1 MKKDYSIIVG
11 GAAGQGSRKA
21 GLIISKIFKKLGFF
35 VYIYD
40 DYQSLIKGGHNFS
53 QIRISDEFVAGRREK
68 IDLLIA
74 FDKKT
79 IDMHEESLNTKG
91 VLIFNKNKTPN
102 EKGIGI
108 EADAIVKHFQGKPI
122 MANTA
127 MIGGVLKVTG
137 IDWSVA
143 KTVLEKEFEGKDN
156 INMKIAKEAYESV
169 KGLMTIEPNKK
180 TKNPEYLM
188 TGNEATALGAVKAGL
203 DIYYAYPMTP
213 ASGILH
219 YFSDHEKELGIMA
232 LQLENEI
239 AVANEA
245 VGSAYAGKRT
255 MVASSSGGFAL
266 MSEVISFTAM
276 AEMPV
281 VFVNSQRMGPATG
294 VPTYSGQSDLLF
306 SINPGPGDFEKFV
319 VAPTNSEEAA
329 IWSGKLLNLSWQYQ
343 TPSILL
349 LDKELSEG
357 TFSVNKNIFKDI
369 KKDKEIL
376 WDKKGKYNRY
386 KITENGISPLA
397 YPGTKNAII
406 KASSY
411 EHDESG
417 LTVEE
422 NEGII
427 TAMQEKRI
435 KKFEAMKKAV
445 DNADAVKV
453 YGNKKSK
460 IAVISW
466 GFTSGAT
473 REVSE
478 KLGLKFIQP
487 IVMSPFPIKQMNKAL
502 QGIEKI
508 VLVENNALGQLGTLM
523 ASYGF
528 YADKKILKYSSR
540 PFSIEE
546 LENRISKAIKA

>member
-21 GLIISKIFKKLGFF
+21 GLIIAKIFKKLGYF

-53 QIRISDEFVAGRREK
+53 QIRISDEFIAGRREK

-79 IDMHEESLNTKG
+79 IDLHEGMLNTG
-91 VLIFNKNKTPN
+91 GALIFNKNKTPE

-108 EADAIVKHFQGKPI
+108 EADAIVKHLQGKPI

-127 MIGGVLKVTG
+127 MIGGFLKVVG
-137 IDWSVA
+137 IEWAVA
-143 KTVLEKEFEGKDN
+143 RTVLEKEFGGKDN
-156 INMKIAKEAYESV
+156 INMAIAKESYDSLKELI
-169 KGLMTIEPNKK
+169 KILPNKK

-188 TGNEATALGAVKAGL
+188 TGNEASALGATKAGL

-213 ASGILH
+213 ASGLLH
-219 YFSDHEKELGIMA
+219 YFAEHEKELGVLTI
-232 LQLENEI
+232 QPENEI

-245 VGSAYAGKRT
+245 VGSAYTGKRT

-276 AEMPV
+276 AEVPV
-281 VFVNSQRMGPATG
+281 LFVNSQRMGPATG

-319 VAPTNSEEAA
+319 AAPSNSEEAV
-329 IWSGKLLNLSWQYQ
+329 IWSGKLLNLAWQYQ
-343 TPSILL
+343 TPAILL

-357 TFSVNKNIFKDI
+357 TFSVSKSIFKEI
-369 KKDKEIL
+369 KKEKELI
-376 WDKKGKYNRY
+376 WNKKGEYGRY
-386 KITENGISPLA
+386 KITENGVSPLA

-411 EHDESG
+411 EHSERG
-417 LTVEE
+417 LTEEE
-422 NEGII
+422 NEGLI
-427 TAMQEKRI
+427 TAMQEKRLR
-435 KKFEAMKKAV
+435 KFEEMRKV
-445 DNADAVKV
+445 ADTSDSIKV
-453 YGNKKSK
+453 YGNKKAK
-460 IAVISW
+460 IAIVSW
-466 GFTSGAT
+466 GFTAGAV
-473 REVSE
+473 REVAE
-478 KLGLKFIQP
+478 KMGLKFIQP
-487 IVMSPFPIKQMNKAL
+487 IVVSPFPVKQMLKAL
-502 QGIEKI
+502 QGSEQII
-508 VLVENNALGQLGTLM
+508 LVENNALGQLGTVM
-523 ASYGF
+523 ASHGI

-546 LENRISKAIKA
+546 LEDRISKATKA

>member
-21 GLIISKIFKKLGFF
+21 GLIIAKIFKRLGFF

-53 QIRISDEFVAGRREK
+53 QIRISDKFIAGRREK
-68 IDLLIA
+68 IDILIA

-79 IDMHEESLNTKG
+79 VDMHESILNTG
-91 VLIFNKNKTPN
+91 GILIFNKNKTPE
-102 EKGIGI
+102 EKGVGI
-108 EADAIVKHFQGKPI
+108 EADAIVKHMQGKHI

-127 MIGGVLKVTG
+127 MIGGFLKVVG
-137 IDWSVA
+137 IDWTVA
-143 KTVLEKEFEGKDN
+143 KPILEKELGGD
-156 INMKIAKEAYESV
+156 INMKIARESYDSTKEII
-169 KGLMTIEPNKK
+169 KIEPNKK

-188 TGNEATALGAVKAGL
+188 TGNEAAALGAAKAGL

-219 YFSDHEKELGIMA
+219 YFAEHEKELGI
-232 LQLENEI
+232 LTIQPENEI

-266 MSEVISFTAM
+266 MSETISLSAM
-276 AEMPV
+276 SEVPV
-281 VFVNSQRMGPATG
+281 LFINSQRMGPATG

-306 SINPGPGDFEKFV
+306 SINPGTGDFEKFV
-319 VAPTNSEEAA
+319 AAPSNSEETAY
-329 IWSGKLLNLSWQYQ
+329 WSGKLLNLAWQYQ
-343 TPSILL
+343 TPAILL

-357 TFSVNKNIFKDI
+357 TFSIGKSIFKDI
-369 KKDKEIL
+369 KKEKEIV
-376 WDKKGKYNRY
+376 WDKKGEYGRY
-386 KITENGISPLA
+386 KITKDGISPLA
-397 YPGTKNAII
+397 YPGVKNAII

-411 EHDESG
+411 EHDEGG

-427 TAMQEKRI
+427 TAMQEKRLR
-435 KKFEAMKKAV
+435 KFEAMRKI
-445 DNADAVKV
+445 ADSAGAVKV

-460 IAVISW
+460 IVIISW
-466 GFTSGAT
+466 GFTSGAV

-478 KLGLKFIQP
+478 KLGLKFVQP

-502 QGIEKI
+502 LGAEQII
-508 VLVENNALGQLGTLM
+508 LIENNALGQLGTVM
-523 ASYGF
+523 ASYGI

-540 PFSIEE
+540 PFTVEE
-546 LENRISKAIKA
+546 LENRISKAIKR

>member
-21 GLIISKIFKKLGFF
+21 GLIIAKIFKKLGYF

-53 QIRISDEFVAGRREK
+53 QIRISDEFIAGRREK
-68 IDLLIA
+68 IDVLVA

-79 IDMHEESLNTKG
+79 IDLHEKDLNTKG
-91 VLIFNKNKTPN
+91 ILIFNKNKNPE

-108 EADAIVKHFQGKPI
+108 DADSIVKHLQGKPI

-127 MIGGVLKVTG
+127 MIGGFLKIIG
-137 IDWSVA
+137 INWSIA
-143 KTVLEKEFEGKDN
+143 KNVLEKEFGEKDN
-156 INMKIAKEAYESV
+156 LNMEIAKQAYDSV
-169 KGLMTIEPNKK
+169 NTLTKIEKSK
-180 TKNPEYLM
+180 AKNPEYLM
-188 TGNEATALGAVKAGL
+188 TGNEAAALGATKAGL

-219 YFSDHEKELGIMA
+219 YFAEHEKDLGVVTI
-232 LQLENEI
+232 QPENEI

-245 VGSAYAGKRT
+245 IGSAYAGKRT

-266 MSEVISFTAM
+266 MSEAICLSAISET
-276 AEMPV
+276 PV
-281 VFVNSQRMGPATG
+281 LFVNSQRMGPATG

-306 SINPGPGDFEKFV
+306 CINPGPGDFENFV
-319 VAPTNSEEAA
+319 AAPSNSEESA
-329 IWSGKLLNLSWQYQ
+329 IWTGNLLNWSWKYQ

-357 TFSVNKNIFKDI
+357 TFSVSKNIFKGI
-369 KKDKEIL
+369 RKEKELL
-376 WDKKGKYNRY
+376 WNKKGEYKRY
-386 KITENGISPLA
+386 SITESGISPLSF
-397 YPGTKNAII
+397 PGTKDALI
-406 KASSY
+406 KTSSY

-422 NEGII
+422 NEAII

-435 KKFEAMKKAV
+435 RKFEEMKKI
-445 DNADAVKV
+445 ADSEDAIKI

-466 GFTSGAT
+466 GFTAGAV
-473 REVSE
+473 REASE
-478 KLGLKFIQP
+478 NLGLKFVQP
-487 IVMSPFPIKQMNKAL
+487 ILMSPFPVKQMIKAL
-502 QGIEKI
+502 QDVEEII
-508 VLVENNALGQLGTLM
+508 LVENNTTGQLGVLM
-523 ASYGF
+523 AMNGI
-528 YADKKILKYSSR
+528 YADKKVLKYTSR
-540 PFSIEE
+540 PFTIEE
-546 LENRISKAIKA
+546 LEDRITKAMKV

>member
-53 QIRISDEFVAGRREK
+53 QIRISDEFIAGKKEK

-108 EADAIVKHFQGKPI
+108 EADTIVKHFQGKPI

-127 MIGGVLKVTG
+127 MIGGFLKVAG
-137 IDWSVA
+137 VDWLVA
-143 KTVLEKEFEGKDN
+143 KTVLEKEFGGKDN
-156 INMKIAKEAYESV
+156 VNMKIAKEAYDSA
-169 KGLMTIEPNKK
+169 KGLIKIEPNKK
-180 TKNPEYLM
+180 TKNSEYLM
-188 TGNEATALGAVKAGL
+188 TGNEASALGAAKAGL

-219 YFSDHEKELGIMA
+219 YFSDHEKELGVMA

-245 VGSAYAGKRT
+245 VGSAYSGKRT

-319 VAPTNSEEAA
+319 AAPANSEEAA

-357 TFSVNKNIFKDI
+357 TFSVSKNIFKNI
-369 KKDKEIL
+369 KKDKELL
-376 WDKKGKYNRY
+376 WDKKGKYDRY
-386 KITENGISPLA
+386 KITKDGISPLA

-427 TAMQEKRI
+427 TAMQEKRMR
-435 KKFEAMKKAV
+435 KFEAMKKAI
-445 DNADAVKV
+445 DNIDAVKV

-487 IVMSPFPIKQMNKAL
+487 IVMSPFPVRQMNKAL

-508 VLVENNALGQLGTLM
+508 VLVENNALGQLGTVM
-523 ASYGF
+523 ASYGI
-528 YADKKILKYSSR
+528 YADKKILKYTSR

-546 LENRISKAIKA
+546 LENRILKAIKA